1 MPIPGESPDD
11 FVRQLAA
18 TANRPGVFAHVQLDD
33 PNGTPK
39 KRAEAPAPPPAPTGW
54 FQRLLRRLGLK

>member
-18 TANRPGVFAHVQLDD
+18 TANRPGMFAHVQLDD
-33 PNGTPK
+33 GGGTPP
-39 KRAEAPAPPPAPTGW
+39 RAGASPVQPEPAGW
-54 FQRLLRRLGLK
+54 FRWLLRRLGLG